1 MSSKDAEEQ
10 TTIIF
15 ITILYL
21 PVNLCFE
28 TKIVKFNFSI
38 KLFHWIIDIFLNMAY
53 KFPIIRLQIQYPFLS
68 SELRSS
74 ATVVS

>member
-15 ITILYL
+15 IAILYL

-38 KLFHWIIDIFLNMAY
+38 RLFH
-53 KFPIIRLQIQYPFLS
+53 
-68 SELRSS
+68 
-74 ATVVS
+74 